1 MSCFLQGLK
10 GGTKI
15 SVKIV
20 GMAVKKSRDHV
31 NGVAQ
36 MECVAALDGLAM
48 DVMETWVKK
57 EGTFVSK
64 AKVNNNTIS
73 PEGHQH
79 LQVF

>member
-1 MSCFLQGLK
+1 MSCFLQGLE

-20 GMAVKKSRDHV
+20 GMAVKKLRDVV
-31 NGVAQ
+31 NGAAQ
-36 MECVAALDGLAM
+36 MVCVAALDGLAM

-57 EGTFVSK
+57 EGTSVSK
-64 AKVNNNTIS
+64 TRVSNYSIS